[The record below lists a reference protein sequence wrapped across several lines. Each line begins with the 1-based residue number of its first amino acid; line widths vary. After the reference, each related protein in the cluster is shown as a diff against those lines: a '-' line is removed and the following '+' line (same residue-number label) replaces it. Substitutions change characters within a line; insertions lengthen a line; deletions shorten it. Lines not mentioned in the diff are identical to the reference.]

1 MSSSGKFASITAG
14 LLARKG
20 EARPWDASTRADED
34 MPPPLAWRPAAAP
47 QARPSAAAMDR
58 ASSPYSAATR
68 SAEAAPPPPPTE
80 AKDRS
85 CSLRMSAHDYERLG
99 ILAVKQGVN
108 RQHLLKQ
115 ALADFLAARA
125 AQYGCA
131 CLGACNS
138 NCGDRC

>member
-20 EARPWDASTRADED
+20 EARPWGSLTGAPQPADEA
-34 MPPPLAWRPAAAP
+34 PPVPLAWRPA
-47 QARPSAAAMDR
+47 SE
-58 ASSPYSAATR
+58 T
-68 SAEAAPPPPPTE
+68 PPPPPPE
-80 AKDRS
+80 ARDRS
-85 CSLRMSAHDYERLG
+85 CSLRLSAHDFERLG
-99 ILAVKQGVN
+99 ILAVKQSVT

-138 NCGDRC
+138 NCSHGG

>member
-1 MSSSGKFASITAG
+1 MSSSGKFASITG
-14 LLARKG
+14 DLLARKG
-20 EARPWDASTRADED
+20 EARPWNGPAPADED
-34 MPPPLAWRPAAAP
+34 LPAPLAWRSPVAQPMPTNIEEPPPPAAW
-47 QARPSAAAMDR
+47 RPAV
-58 ASSPYSAATR
+58 
-68 SAEAAPPPPPTE
+68 AAPPPPPSE

-85 CSLRMSAHDYERLG
+85 CTLRMSAHDYERLG

-108 RQHLLKQ
+108 RQQLLKQ

-138 NCGDRC
+138 NCGNGC

>member
-20 EARPWDASTRADED
+20 EARPWGTLAGAPTAED
-34 MPPPLAWRPAAAP
+34 PPQPPPLVWRPAAA
-47 QARPSAAAMDR
+47 
-58 ASSPYSAATR
+58 
-68 SAEAAPPPPPTE
+68 APPSE
-80 AKDRS
+80 GKDRS
-85 CSLRMSAHDYERLG
+85 CALRMSAHDFERLG
-99 ILAVKQGVN
+99 ILAVKQGVT
-108 RQHLLKQ
+108 RQQLLKQ

-138 NCGDRC
+138 NCGSAR